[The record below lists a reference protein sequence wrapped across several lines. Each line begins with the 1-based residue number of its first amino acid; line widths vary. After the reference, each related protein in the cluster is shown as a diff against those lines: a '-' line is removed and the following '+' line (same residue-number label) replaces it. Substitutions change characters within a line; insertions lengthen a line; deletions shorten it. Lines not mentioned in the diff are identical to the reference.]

1 MRYIKLNLYHYFT
14 TKTLLEL
21 NKKVFGNIMT
31 QEIIGSEPS
40 IAEIKIIFEKELVNL
55 LDKLKL
61 ISKENIQHILEQQ
74 KICEKHVNTRP
85 GAMALN
91 QSKIEMFNEY
101 NNKYLKKIKERID

>member
-1 MRYIKLNLYHYFT
+1 
-14 TKTLLEL
+14 LLEL

-40 IAEIKIIFEKELVNL
+40 IIEIKTIFEKELLILIANL
-55 LDKLKL
+55 ES
-61 ISKENIQHILEQQ
+61 ISKENLDNIVKQQ

-101 NNKYLKKIKERID
+101 NNKYLEKVKEKIN

>member
-1 MRYIKLNLYHYFT
+1 
-14 TKTLLEL
+14 
-21 NKKVFGNIMT
+21 MT

-40 IAEIKIIFEKELVNL
+40 IIEIKTIFEKEFSILIANL
-55 LDKLKL
+55 EST
-61 ISKENIQHILEQQ
+61 SKENLDNIVKQQ

-101 NNKYLKKIKERID
+101 NDKYLEKIKEKLTTF

>member
-1 MRYIKLNLYHYFT
+1 
-14 TKTLLEL
+14 
-21 NKKVFGNIMT
+21 MT

-40 IAEIKIIFEKELVNL
+40 IIGIKTIFEKELSILVENL
-55 LDKLKL
+55 ESISRENLDKILK
-61 ISKENIQHILEQQ
+61 QQ

-101 NNKYLKKIKERID
+101 NNKYFEKIKEKIN

>member
-1 MRYIKLNLYHYFT
+1 M
-14 TKTLLEL
+14 LEL
-21 NKKVFGNIMT
+21 NKKVFGNILT

-40 IAEIKIIFEKELVNL
+40 IIEMKTIFERELLILVENL
-55 LDKLKL
+55 ESISRENLDNILK
-61 ISKENIQHILEQQ
+61 QQ

-101 NNKYLKKIKERID
+101 NNKYLEKIKEKIN

>member
-1 MRYIKLNLYHYFT
+1 
-14 TKTLLEL
+14 
-21 NKKVFGNIMT
+21 MT

-40 IAEIKIIFEKELVNL
+40 IIEIKTIFEKELLILVENL
-55 LDKLKL
+55 EST
-61 ISKENIQHILEQQ
+61 SKENLNDILKQQ

-101 NNKYLKKIKERID
+101 NNKYLEKIEEKIN

>member
-1 MRYIKLNLYHYFT
+1 M
-14 TKTLLEL
+14 LEL

-31 QEIIGSEPS
+31 QEIIGAEPS
-40 IAEIKIIFEKELVNL
+40 IIEIKTIFEKELLILVANL
-55 LDKLKL
+55 ES
-61 ISKENIQHILEQQ
+61 ISKENLDNIVKQQ

-101 NNKYLKKIKERID
+101 NNKYLEKVKEKIN

>member
-1 MRYIKLNLYHYFT
+1 
-14 TKTLLEL
+14 
-21 NKKVFGNIMT
+21 MT

-40 IAEIKIIFEKELVNL
+40 IIEIKTIFEKELLILIANL
-55 LDKLKL
+55 ES
-61 ISKENIQHILEQQ
+61 ISKENLDNIVKQQ

-101 NNKYLKKIKERID
+101 NNKYLKKIEEKIN